1 MISAGESA
9 ASSSQGLKGDERE
22 RERERERPYSSAEE
36 VSAAVQRYRAQVNP
50 PSRTKRRLIVCHA
63 FTLIAAFSLAAESI
77 FFFVWQRQLQ
87 LERMRGEEGEKGGKR
102 RESCEG
108 QPSKVISMSLYG
120 SGENFIEGA
129 VANAARVKDVYPDGW
144 ALRVYSSSGAEA
156 AARIRAEGAEVV
168 EMPPPEGIY
177 GMFWRF
183 LAASDPCVKY
193 AIFRDTD
200 SLVISL
206 NPPTLHPLTASSLV
220 RHMTPEHSPAKQ
232 STVHHSTNVDLHPR
246 ND

>member
-1 MISAGESA
+1 
-9 ASSSQGLKGDERE
+9 
-22 RERERERPYSSAEE
+22 
-36 VSAAVQRYRAQVNP
+36 
-50 PSRTKRRLIVCHA
+50 
-63 FTLIAAFSLAAESI
+63 
-77 FFFVWQRQLQ
+77 
-87 LERMRGEEGEKGGKR
+87 MRGEEGGKGGNKNSKQ
-102 RESCEG
+102 SCEG

-120 SGENFIEGA
+120 SGENFIDGA

-144 ALRVYSSSGAEA
+144 ALRVYSSSGSEA

-200 SLVISL
+200 SLVIISH
-206 NPPTLHPLTASSLV
+206 NPQTLHSLPAPSLLTCPQNTA
-220 RHMTPEHSPAKQ
+220 RPDNEP
-232 STVHHSTNVDLHPR
+232 STNPIR
-246 ND
+246 KRRFSPSQ